1 MPDKPMI
8 LATTMTDG
16 YGREYTLVDARLLAQ
31 ARAEIAGKD
40 AGLDRLAKQA
50 DRYMGERDAL
60 TAQRDAD
67 AATIAELR
75 DVAAWLFAE
84 QAWWR
89 DEWMSEAWNHLSEMQ
104 ETRRILGAHPEAEC
118 HTPDAARRVV
128 AERDEARSDRDS
140 WYRRAMQAEDE
151 LPTTDAT
158 NPTPEHYRFALEV
171 VDKYPHKASLAEAA
185 EVVGALRAE
194 ADRLEQSATRDS
206 EAEKVIEEAART
218 AADVYRK
225 ASWGYNAFEE
235 IAQALHARGLLAL
248 DNKGQA

>member
-1 MPDKPMI
+1 M
-8 LATTMTDG
+8 TTPHDRRPTPG
-16 YGREYTLVDARLLAQ
+16 IAAIT
-31 ARAEIAGKD
+31 AEID
-40 AGLDRLAKQA
+40 
-50 DRYMGERDAL
+50 EL
-60 TAQRDAD
+60 TAQHDAD
-67 AATIAELR
+67 AATIAELQ

-206 EAEKVIEEAART
+206 EAEKVIEKAARVL
-218 AADVYRK
+218 AEKDGEKWELLRLNDDARHDALLR
-225 ASWGYNAFEE
+225 AR
-235 IAQALHARGLLAL
+235 ALHSAGLLAL
-248 DNKGQA
+248 DNKDGAA